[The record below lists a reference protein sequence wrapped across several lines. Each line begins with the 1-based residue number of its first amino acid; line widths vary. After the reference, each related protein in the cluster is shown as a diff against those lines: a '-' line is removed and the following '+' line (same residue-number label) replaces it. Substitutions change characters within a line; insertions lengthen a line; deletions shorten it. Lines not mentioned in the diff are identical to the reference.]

1 MHGVRTHAPDA
12 GLWAEQAG
20 WMRVPRAGAGR
31 VREAMLHPPPG
42 PDSRSAEVDLVRGV
56 SLVVGGCPSG
66 GPCERPAPCLR

>member
-1 MHGVRTHAPDA
+1 MHGVRTHTLDA
-12 GLWAEQAG
+12 SLWAEQAR

-42 PDSRSAEVDLVRGV
+42 QDSRSAEADLVRGV

-66 GPCERPAPCLR
+66 GPCERPPPCLW